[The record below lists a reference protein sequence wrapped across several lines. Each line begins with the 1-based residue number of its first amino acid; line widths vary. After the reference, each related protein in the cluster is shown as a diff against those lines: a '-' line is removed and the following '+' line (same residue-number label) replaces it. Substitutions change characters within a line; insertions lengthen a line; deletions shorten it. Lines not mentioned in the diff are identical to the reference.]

1 MEIHTE
7 YEEGFTLTVDSSP
20 SEVVKSI
27 SNGSDLYGTVKRVY
41 SVQNGKEVN
50 HWTFKVEPLDYIE
63 EYLEQ
68 TLEDEI
74 AMMELFENDDWWVMG

>member
-1 MEIHTE
+1 
-7 YEEGFTLTVDSSP
+7 
-20 SEVVKSI
+20 
-27 SNGSDLYGTVKRVY
+27 
-41 SVQNGKEVN
+41 
-50 HWTFKVEPLDYIE
+50 VEPLDYIE